1 MVDVNVVYK
10 KVLTISNKEQRGYI
24 TPQEFNLLADKAQ
37 LDIINNHFHAF
48 KMAQLK
54 PKNQTE
60 AFDEGEMLR
69 EKLSYIKIRNN
80 NITISSEGLV
90 SIPKACY
97 MIATAYLN
105 VVVNDETGERHLIE
119 ITEVDMNRLLDMKRN
134 PLTAPVRSRPVFVR
148 RTNLNPS
155 ATNTGQQA
163 IIMEIHPNPID
174 NGSNSIRLEYF
185 VRPVSPNWSYVVVSE
200 KPLYNYNNSTHF
212 ILSPSDE
219 EALVTRI
226 LQLAGVAIESPEL
239 QQAVAVDKQQTRQ
252 EQNS

>member
-69 EKLSYIKIRNN
+69 EKLSYIKTRNN
-80 NITISSEGLV
+80 SITISSGGLV
-90 SIPKACY
+90 SIPKSCY

-105 VVVNDETGERHLIE
+105 TGGDNGLVE
-119 ITEVDMNRLLDMKRN
+119 ITEVDMNRLLDIKRN
-134 PLTAPVRSRPVFVR
+134 PLTAPVSSRPVFVR

-155 ATNTGQQA
+155 ATNTSQQA
-163 IIMEIHPNPID
+163 MIMEIHPDPID
-174 NGSNSIRLEYF
+174 TGSSSIRLEYF

-239 QQAVAVDKQQTRQ
+239 QQAIAVDKQQTRQ